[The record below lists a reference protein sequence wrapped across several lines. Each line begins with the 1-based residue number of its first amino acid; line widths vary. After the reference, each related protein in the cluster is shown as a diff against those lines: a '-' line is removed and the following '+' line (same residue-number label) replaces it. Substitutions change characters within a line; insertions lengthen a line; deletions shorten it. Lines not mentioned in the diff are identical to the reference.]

1 MNRFAAWLS
10 VWLAS
15 LGALSAQVTV
25 EVVLDQG
32 QFLPNEALPVKVRV
46 TNFSGQT
53 LQLGE
58 REDWLRFS
66 IEAQDGFIVRKQ
78 NPVPVAGEF
87 VLESSHAAVKQVD
100 LAPHFGIEKPGRYTV
115 TASIWIQ
122 DWKQL
127 ISSQPVHFDIMSG
140 APVREPILVGVPRA
154 EGEEPG
160 APERRKFTLLQAR
173 YLDHLRLYLRV
184 TDATEQ
190 RVLRV
195 FPLCNM
201 VSFSDPEVRVDERSN
216 LHVLN
221 QTGPVAFNY
230 TVATPDGDVLVRQT
244 HQYTHT
250 RPRLKLADDGKIAVS
265 GGVRRPAST
274 DVPVA
279 KSPGV
284 RDEVEGP

>member
-1 MNRFAAWLS
+1 MKKTAAWLS
-10 VWLAS
+10 IWLAS
-15 LGALSAQVTV
+15 LGGVSAQVTV
-25 EVVLDQG
+25 EVVLDQE
-32 QFLPNEALPVKVRV
+32 QFLPNEALPAKVRV

-58 REDWLRFS
+58 REDWLSFT

-78 NPVPVAGEF
+78 APMPVAGEF
-87 VLESSHAAVKQVD
+87 MLESSHVATKHVD
-100 LAPHFGIEKPGRYTV
+100 LAPYFGLAKPGHYTV
-115 TASIWIQ
+115 SASIWIQ
-122 DWKQL
+122 EWKERL
-127 ISSQPVHFDIMSG
+127 SSRPVHFDIMSG

-154 EGEEPG
+154 EGDAQG

-173 YLDHLRLYLRV
+173 YLDHLRLYLRI

-230 TVATPDGDVLVRQT
+230 TVVTPDGEVIVRQT

-250 RPRLKLADDGKIAVS
+250 RPRLKFADDGKFAVS
-265 GGVRRPAST
+265 GGERRPSPT

-279 KSPGV
+279 KSAGI